1 MTSWPAEKEVR
12 KDDEV
17 EKGDSELRELKSQC
31 TEKA

>member
-1 MTSWPAEKEVR
+1 MTSWPEEKEVR

-17 EKGDSELRELKSQC
+17 EKDSELRELKSQC